1 MKLDMII
8 SELIKLMEAININEC
23 PENENLKKQSIW
35 LKKYLILRNNKK
47 VKGIKISTPKQVF

>member
-8 SELIKLMEAININEC
+8 SELTKLMEAININEC

-35 LKKYLILRNNKK
+35 LKKYLWNNKK

>member
-8 SELIKLMEAININEC
+8 SELTKLMEAININEC

-35 LKKYLILRNNKK
+35 LKKYLRNNKK